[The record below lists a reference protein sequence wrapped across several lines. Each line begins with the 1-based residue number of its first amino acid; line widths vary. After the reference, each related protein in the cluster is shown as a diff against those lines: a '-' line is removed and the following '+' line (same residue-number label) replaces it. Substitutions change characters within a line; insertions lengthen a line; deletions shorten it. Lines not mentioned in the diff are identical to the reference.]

1 MDWTLAAAA
10 FGIGIVVGLTGMGGG
25 ALMTPVLVLFFGI
38 PPLTAVSSDLVASA
52 VMKPVG
58 SVVHLR
64 HGTVNLSLV
73 KWLMIGSVPSA
84 FCGVLLLRAFA
95 DDAQVQ
101 QAVKFA
107 LGIALLITATGL
119 VVRAYLRLIERA
131 RERDGRGAPL
141 PTAAPVVTVR
151 PIPTILLGIVGGL
164 MVGLT
169 SVGSGSLIIIGLMM
183 LYPGLKASQLV
194 GTDLVQ
200 AVPLVASAAIAHAL
214 FGDLN
219 MSITWPLLIGSIP
232 GVFIGAQLS
241 ARTTGGFV
249 RRVLAFVLLASA
261 LKMLGVSDIATGII
275 LVVALLIAPPLWML
289 IRRRHG
295 FAAIYTL
302 EKRQIARD
310 RQVATD
316 PESVVLGGA
325 SANVERPPTGGG
337 RSFPSP

>member
-38 PPLTAVSSDLVASA
+38 PPLTAVCSDLVASA

-64 HGTVNLSLV
+64 RGTVNLSLV

-119 VVRAYLRLIERA
+119 VVRAYLRLIARA

-151 PIPTILLGIVGGL
+151 PIPTILLGIIGGL
-164 MVGLT
+164 MVVLT
-169 SVGSGSLIIIGLMM
+169 SV
-183 LYPGLKASQLV
+183 
-194 GTDLVQ
+194 
-200 AVPLVASAAIAHAL
+200 
-214 FGDLN
+214 
-219 MSITWPLLIGSIP
+219 
-232 GVFIGAQLS
+232 
-241 ARTTGGFV
+241 
-249 RRVLAFVLLASA
+249 
-261 LKMLGVSDIATGII
+261 
-275 LVVALLIAPPLWML
+275 
-289 IRRRHG
+289 
-295 FAAIYTL
+295 
-302 EKRQIARD
+302 
-310 RQVATD
+310 
-316 PESVVLGGA
+316 
-325 SANVERPPTGGG
+325 
-337 RSFPSP
+337 